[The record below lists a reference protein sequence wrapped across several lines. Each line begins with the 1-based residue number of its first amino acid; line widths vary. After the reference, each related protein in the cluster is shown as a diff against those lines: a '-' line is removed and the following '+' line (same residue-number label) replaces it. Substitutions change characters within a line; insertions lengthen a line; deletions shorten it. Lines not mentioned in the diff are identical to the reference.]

1 MANVLEWVGPPAPQ
15 LISVPT
21 PGRGPRP
28 YPVGEVEQLS
38 WVAPHAYGYFHHAKL
53 GFALWIMGAALT
65 GIATAYWYTR
75 AGKEKLKTR
84 QIRGQQVVRAPQLA
98 HEITLFNQEQAKAK
112 NRPDHLPAN
121 LVGIPYPMDA
131 EQEHTLITGSPGAG
145 KSVAMHR
152 LIRSVRARGDRG
164 VVYDP
169 ELEYIAQHYN
179 PETDLILNPFDE
191 RSPAWSPFHDA
202 TDHVEWD
209 RLAHGL
215 FKDPK
220 SGDPYWSNVARSLF
234 SWTCFTLKERDPN
247 VSLDTA
253 LNMLFGSTKRLERLL
268 VGTPAHKHISGGA
281 GPRVSSIESV
291 LVEGVTPLVYLL
303 GKGEPFSIRR
313 WVNQER
319 RTPGLL
325 FLSAPETHAD
335 TLRPLLGFWSEI
347 VISAL
352 LSRNADARLNGGVTT
367 KPALDLERGIVSRIE
382 QGKNTAP
389 ALMTL
394 AEAGAALTH
403 AAGREG
409 GIVLS
414 DGQRAGAE
422 KLLTSHDRYVGVQGL
437 AGVGKTKMFEVVR
450 EVAAER
456 GVEIAGLAPT
466 HQAAEALSKGAGIES
481 GTVESFLQRYEG
493 LMTRAETGGAGA
505 GLDQARESWAKKTL
519 LVDESSM
526 LSNSQADRLMRVSE
540 TLQIPR
546 IIFVGDE
553 KQLGSPE
560 AGAPWRLVL
569 EEGLD
574 HARMTEIRRQKDPEV
589 RAAVEQL
596 AQGAPAQ
603 ALRALGSRV
612 VQVGRD
618 ANDDKLAE
626 AAHTAWAQVKE
637 RGGDAPVIVPTHS
650 LREKV
655 SQLIRGDLAARGVLT
670 GPTTSV
676 PTLSHVRMTRAE
688 SYQAASYREGQI
700 LVLHSGIKEA
710 GLTKG
715 ATVTVVGRDERN
727 DRLIVASDRDRRT
740 TIDLTTLRD
749 QRKSKFEAYRSKDLD
764 VQQGDRLVW
773 ERRDA
778 DRGFKTGEGFT
789 VERLGRDSWDIRGA
803 DGKQHTLKTSDPAL
817 RFTGYAYAE
826 TADRSQGSTY
836 QNVVAVLA
844 STHGEGANQARAYV
858 QVSRTA
864 ETLTLVTNDT
874 ALLAMRLNKQD
885 GQNLIAMHEAK
896 LAGAELAALA
906 SSLPDHADRSNEPLA
921 TLAADGLDGSSKDQ
935 TDLARS
941 AGADGPEKDDGADKP
956 LPGTLE
962 ADKPKESEPAKE
974 AEKDKSFDKAVEI
987 NSPAMGL

>member
-1 MANVLEWVGPPAPQ
+1 MSRPSKGNLSAWLRGGQTIGHTFDMIREVLARIVIVLILWGAVCVICVNLRASDDEQSYGTLALMANVLEWVGPPAPQ

-253 LNMLFGSTKRLERLL
+253 LNMLFGSTKPLERLL

-352 LSRNADARLNGGVTT
+352 LSRNAEGIAPHPTWLF
-367 KPALDLERGIVSRIE
+367 LDEFPSLSRID
-382 QGKNTAP
+382 K
-389 ALMTL
+389 L
-394 AEAGAALTH
+394 A
-403 AAGREG
+403 
-409 GIVLS
+409 
-414 DGQRAGAE
+414 DGPQRLR
-422 KLLTSHDRYVGVQGL
+422 KY
-437 AGVGKTKMFEVVR
+437 
-450 EVAAER
+450 
-456 GVEIAGLAPT
+456 
-466 HQAAEALSKGAGIES
+466 
-481 GTVESFLQRYEG
+481 
-493 LMTRAETGGAGA
+493 GGAMVFGM
-505 GLDQARESWAKKTL
+505 QQ
-519 LVDESSM
+519 V
-526 LSNSQADRLMRVSE
+526 SQIQEIYGKEKASTIMGQCLNKLILRCSDYQTAQIMSETIGERVMHRVSE
-540 TLQIPR
+540 NTSYGANSIRDGVGIAPREEKEPVYLPTDLMNLPSLQGVIRMSNKRAGRPFPIAPVAFSFDASPR
-546 IIFVGDE
+546 IADPYVPRTGPDPIREFIARARGERPDD
-553 KQLGSPE
+553 P
-560 AGAPWRLVL
+560 A
-569 EEGLD
+569 EG
-574 HARMTEIRRQKDPEV
+574 T
-589 RAAVEQL
+589 AA
-596 AQGAPAQ
+596 APAAAAGGPVLVAVDGDLVVDGEADEAVNENDLVADPG
-603 ALRALGSRV
+603 ALPTEKGRAISLAR
-612 VQVGRD
+612 
-618 ANDDKLAE
+618 AE
-626 AAHTAWAQVKE
+626 AAREEAARENEQKQQRE
-637 RGGDAPVIVPTHS
+637 LFDGDRPTPEPRPAGEEHS
-650 LREKV
+650 LGSLGE
-655 SQLIRGDLAARGVLT
+655 LT
-670 GPTTSV
+670 GDYG
-676 PTLSHVRMTRAE
+676 R
-688 SYQAASYREGQI
+688 
-700 LVLHSGIKEA
+700 
-710 GLTKG
+710 GL
-715 ATVTVVGRDERN
+715 
-727 DRLIVASDRDRRT
+727 
-740 TIDLTTLRD
+740 
-749 QRKSKFEAYRSKDLD
+749 
-764 VQQGDRLVW
+764 
-773 ERRDA
+773 
-778 DRGFKTGEGFT
+778 
-789 VERLGRDSWDIRGA
+789 
-803 DGKQHTLKTSDPAL
+803 
-817 RFTGYAYAE
+817 
-826 TADRSQGSTY
+826 
-836 QNVVAVLA
+836 
-844 STHGEGANQARAYV
+844 
-858 QVSRTA
+858 
-864 ETLTLVTNDT
+864 
-874 ALLAMRLNKQD
+874 
-885 GQNLIAMHEAK
+885 
-896 LAGAELAALA
+896 
-906 SSLPDHADRSNEPLA
+906 
-921 TLAADGLDGSSKDQ
+921 
-935 TDLARS
+935 
-941 AGADGPEKDDGADKP
+941 
-956 LPGTLE
+956 
-962 ADKPKESEPAKE
+962 
-974 AEKDKSFDKAVEI
+974 
-987 NSPAMGL
+987 

>member
-1 MANVLEWVGPPAPQ
+1 MSRPSKGNLSAWLRGGQTIGHTFDMIREVLARIVIVLILWGAVCVICVNLRASDDEQSYGTLALMANVLEWVGPPAPQ

-169 ELEYIAQHYN
+169 ELEYIAQHYD

-352 LSRNADARLNGGVTT
+352 
-367 KPALDLERGIVSRIE
+367 
-382 QGKNTAP
+382 
-389 ALMTL
+389 
-394 AEAGAALTH
+394 
-403 AAGREG
+403 
-409 GIVLS
+409 
-414 DGQRAGAE
+414 
-422 KLLTSHDRYVGVQGL
+422 
-437 AGVGKTKMFEVVR
+437 
-450 EVAAER
+450 
-456 GVEIAGLAPT
+456 
-466 HQAAEALSKGAGIES
+466 
-481 GTVESFLQRYEG
+481 
-493 LMTRAETGGAGA
+493 
-505 GLDQARESWAKKTL
+505 
-519 LVDESSM
+519 
-526 LSNSQADRLMRVSE
+526 
-540 TLQIPR
+540 
-546 IIFVGDE
+546 
-553 KQLGSPE
+553 
-560 AGAPWRLVL
+560 
-569 EEGLD
+569 
-574 HARMTEIRRQKDPEV
+574 
-589 RAAVEQL
+589 
-596 AQGAPAQ
+596 
-603 ALRALGSRV
+603 
-612 VQVGRD
+612 
-618 ANDDKLAE
+618 
-626 AAHTAWAQVKE
+626 
-637 RGGDAPVIVPTHS
+637 
-650 LREKV
+650 
-655 SQLIRGDLAARGVLT
+655 
-670 GPTTSV
+670 
-676 PTLSHVRMTRAE
+676 
-688 SYQAASYREGQI
+688 
-700 LVLHSGIKEA
+700 
-710 GLTKG
+710 
-715 ATVTVVGRDERN
+715 
-727 DRLIVASDRDRRT
+727 
-740 TIDLTTLRD
+740 
-749 QRKSKFEAYRSKDLD
+749 
-764 VQQGDRLVW
+764 
-773 ERRDA
+773 
-778 DRGFKTGEGFT
+778 
-789 VERLGRDSWDIRGA
+789 
-803 DGKQHTLKTSDPAL
+803 
-817 RFTGYAYAE
+817 
-826 TADRSQGSTY
+826 
-836 QNVVAVLA
+836 
-844 STHGEGANQARAYV
+844 
-858 QVSRTA
+858 
-864 ETLTLVTNDT
+864 
-874 ALLAMRLNKQD
+874 
-885 GQNLIAMHEAK
+885 
-896 LAGAELAALA
+896 
-906 SSLPDHADRSNEPLA
+906 
-921 TLAADGLDGSSKDQ
+921 
-935 TDLARS
+935 
-941 AGADGPEKDDGADKP
+941 
-956 LPGTLE
+956 
-962 ADKPKESEPAKE
+962 
-974 AEKDKSFDKAVEI
+974 
-987 NSPAMGL
+987 